1 MSKIQ
6 ASTYIQYRLLR
17 IQNTIIPYLYIF
29 NSPHAISIVD
39 QIGNKYFMYHGS
51 MFTRR
56 RLMLIYMF
64 FVIASTA
71 VFDVLKSW
79 RLFRDY
85 FCYSAV
91 VTVDSVFGG

>member
-1 MSKIQ
+1 
-6 ASTYIQYRLLR
+6 
-17 IQNTIIPYLYIF
+17 
-29 NSPHAISIVD
+29 
-39 QIGNKYFMYHGS
+39 MYHGS
-51 MFTRR
+51 MLACR
-56 RLMLIYMF
+56 RLMLNYML